1 MSVKFVSF
9 EESMEALLGSMD
21 ASYASEKVFLDDA
34 VGRVLAEDIIADH
47 NSPAYP
53 TSAMDGYAF
62 KFDDQSLGRLKI
74 QGELPAGSYKDEEV
88 VGGMCIK
95 TFTGSLICCG
105 ADTLIPIENVE
116 VEGDEIIIKEEV
128 PFGFSVRPIGEN
140 YKEGEVLIQK
150 GSKLDFAEIGVLASL
165 NIAQV
170 SVYRKPKVTI
180 LSTGSEILDV
190 GQKQTNPS
198 QIRSSNQFT
207 LAALANK
214 AGADVHRAPL
224 QKDERDHIEGVLKDA
239 LEYSDIIVTT
249 GGVSVGDYDFVK
261 DILAGLDAEYIT
273 EGVTL
278 KPGQHIKIVKVG
290 KKYIFALPGFPYS
303 STVTFILYV
312 IPMIRYMLGLEP
324 KLVIKQAK
332 LKTAYKKKSYKT
344 EVAVGNLHF
353 DEGVYSVDF
362 RGKRAGSSAILTNML
377 GNIAL
382 IMIEKESGDIDAGEW
397 VDFIELGAL

>member
-1 MSVKFVSF
+1 MGFVSF
-9 EESMEALLGSMD
+9 EESMEKLLGSMD
-21 ASYASEKVFLDDA
+21 ASYSHEKVFLDDA
-34 VGRVLAEDIIADH
+34 IGRVLAEDIVADH

-62 KFDDQSLGRLKI
+62 KFDDQSLERLKI
-74 QGELPAGSYKDEEV
+74 QGVIPAGEYKDEEI

-95 TFTGSLICCG
+95 TFTGSLVCCG

-116 VEGDEIIIKEEV
+116 VDGDEIIIKEEV
-128 PFGFSVRPIGEN
+128 PFGFSVRPVGEN
-140 YKEGEVLIQK
+140 YKEGEVLIAK
-150 GSKLDFAEIGVLASL
+150 GAKLDFAEIGVLASL
-165 NIAQV
+165 NVSQV
-170 SVYRKPKVTI
+170 SVYRKPKVAV

-190 GQKQTNPS
+190 GEKQTNPS

-207 LAALANK
+207 LAALAK
-214 AGADVHRAPL
+214 KVGADVHRSPL
-224 QKDERDHIEGVLKDA
+224 EKDDKETIERSIKDA
-239 LEYSDIIVTT
+239 LSHSDIVVTT

-312 IPMIRYMLGLEP
+312 IPMIRYMMGMEP
-324 KLVIKQAK
+324 KLPIKKAK
-332 LKTAYKKKSYKT
+332 LKSPYKKKSNKT

-353 DEGVYSVDF
+353 VENEYLVDF
-362 RGKRAGSSAILTNML
+362 KGKRAGSSAILTNML
-377 GNIAL
+377 GDAAL
-382 IMIEKESGDIDAGEW
+382 IMIAKESADLEAGSM
-397 VDFIELGAL
+397 VDFIDMDAL

>member
-1 MSVKFVSF
+1 MGFVSF
-9 EESMEALLGSMD
+9 EESMEKLLGSME
-21 ASYASEKVFLDDA
+21 ASYLLEKVFLDDA
-34 VGRVLAEDIIADH
+34 IGRVLAEDIVADH

-62 KFDDQSLGRLKI
+62 KFDDQSLERLKI
-74 QGELPAGSYKDEEV
+74 QGVIPAGEYKDEEI

-95 TFTGSLICCG
+95 TFTGSLVCCG

-116 VEGDEIIIKEEV
+116 VDGDEIIIKEEV
-128 PFGFSVRPIGEN
+128 PFGFSVRPVGEN
-140 YKEGEVLIQK
+140 YKEGEVLIAK
-150 GSKLDFAEIGVLASL
+150 GTKLDFAEIGVLASL
-165 NIAQV
+165 NVSQV
-170 SVYRKPKVTI
+170 SVYRKPKVAL

-190 GQKQTNPS
+190 GEKQTNPS

-207 LAALANK
+207 LAALAK
-214 AGADVHRAPL
+214 KVGADVHRSPL
-224 QKDERDHIEGVLKDA
+224 EKDDKETIERTIKDA
-239 LEYSDIIVTT
+239 LSHSDIVVTT

-312 IPMIRYMLGLEP
+312 IPMIRYMMGMEP
-324 KLVIKQAK
+324 KLPIKKAK
-332 LKTAYKKKSYKT
+332 LKNSYKKKSKKT
-344 EVAVGNLHF
+344 EIAVGNLHF
-353 DEGVYSVDF
+353 VENEYLVDF
-362 RGKRAGSSAILTNML
+362 KGKRAGSSAILTNML
-377 GNIAL
+377 GAVAL
-382 IMIEKESGDIDAGEW
+382 IMIDKESGDLEAGSM
-397 VDFIELGAL
+397 VDFIDMDAL